1 MESSAIKSPN
11 TRPLLPRM
19 SSAMSGFFFWGMMLE
34 PVEKAS
40 SSSINWNSQ
49 EHHSTSSSQKRDRCT
64 MMREAP
70 KAISAQKSRSETPS
84 RLFWLIWEKPSS
96 FAVMVLSKG

>member
-11 TRPLLPRM
+11 TRPLLPRI

-40 SSSINWNSQ
+40 SSSMN
-49 EHHSTSSSQKRDRCT
+49 
-64 MMREAP
+64 
-70 KAISAQKSRSETPS
+70 
-84 RLFWLIWEKPSS
+84 
-96 FAVMVLSKG
+96 